1 MHGLGFLTTWQ
12 LCPKGSFQRKRQVEA
27 VLPFRSRSHIMQAV
41 KEKGIDSTSKL
52 RDAKILEAWVT
63 LEVFLWPHFL
73 KTQSATQKVTMYLAG
88 ASVHA

>member
-1 MHGLGFLTTWQ
+1 
-12 LCPKGSFQRKRQVEA
+12 
-27 VLPFRSRSHIMQAV
+27 MQAV